1 VSLSVSRTKVCH
13 QRKPQIRNRNLQ
25 AATQL
30 ADRQLADRP
39 CLFSRSGISVTV
51 VRKRRARNANSGR
64 RQPGCNLIA
73 VSSRNLRGLVEKL
86 RFLFIAFT
94 LTISVNKNSSRA
106 AADTYLGRLSN
117 GAGYGPAARARG
129 EGSQCLAAKTEVGY
143 IRLRRLLMRI
153 KELCQLGFVIGL
165 VTKERTKRHRSEWC
179 CLSCFR

>member
-39 CLFSRSGISVTV
+39 CLVSRSGISVTV

-129 EGSQCLAAKTEVGY
+129 EGSQCRSGENRSRLHPTQTLADADKGTVSAWFCNWFGDEG
-143 IRLRRLLMRI
+143 
-153 KELCQLGFVIGL
+153 EN
-165 VTKERTKRHRSEWC
+165 
-179 CLSCFR
+179 